1 MKNAKKSMFITTI
14 LMVAVLIVAVSTA
27 TFAWY
32 TSNNTATAG
41 YSTLTAA
48 TSENFNI
55 AIGWTSDAV
64 DNKIDDLAPA
74 TATLNPAVP
83 AAAFADSVAYDTA
96 LASFKTAG
104 INSQSQFNADGTSM
118 TPWAINHDAQD
129 NFYVINNNAN
139 AGIRVTMT
147 LAVETLEEPIAE
159 LKDQL
164 FVAVY
169 VGDTFKGVLNVSS
182 KSYAYGPVNNLKPS
196 NPSADGSE
204 LSTAAA
210 TPTLAFDLAA
220 SSNTSIKL
228 IAWLDGPTTKDAN
241 AGQQVK
247 FGFSF
252 GAAAIPAQD

>member
-32 TSNNTATAG
+32 TSNNTAKAG

-64 DNKIDDLAPA
+64 GNLIDDLAPA
-74 TATLNPAVP
+74 TTTLNPAIP
-83 AAAFADSVAYDTA
+83 EAAFADSVAYDTA
-96 LASFKTAG
+96 LASFHSAG
-104 INSQSQFNADGTSM
+104 INSQSQFNANGDDM
-118 TPWAINHDAQD
+118 APWAINHDAQD
-129 NFYVINNNAN
+129 HFFVINNNAN
-139 AGIRVTMT
+139 AGIKVTMT
-147 LAVETLEEPIAE
+147 LAVETLENPIAE

-169 VGDTFKGVLNVSS
+169 VGDTFKGVLNVSG

-196 NPSADGSE
+196 NPGVDGSE

-210 TPTLAFDLAA
+210 TPTLTFNLDK
-220 SSNTSIKL
+220 SSSFSRSI
-228 IAWLDGPTTKDAN
+228 
-241 AGQQVK
+241 
-247 FGFSF
+247 
-252 GAAAIPAQD
+252 